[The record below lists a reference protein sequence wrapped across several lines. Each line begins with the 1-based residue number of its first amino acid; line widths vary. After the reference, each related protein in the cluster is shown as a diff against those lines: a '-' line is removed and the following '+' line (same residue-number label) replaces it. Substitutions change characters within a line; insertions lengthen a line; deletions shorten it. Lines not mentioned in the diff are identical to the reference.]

1 MTRTI
6 VVEDNLLI
14 SVIYRHYLRKLNI
27 ELVAEVTT
35 GERAI
40 EVVRENEIDFIVMD
54 IMLEGE
60 IDGIEA
66 MRQIREFTSIPV
78 IFATGNSDD
87 FHVKKATAIPNSLFL
102 VKPVTEENFSEAIEK
117 LKEF

>member
-27 ELVAEVTT
+27 ELVAEVTN

-87 FHVKKATAIPNSLFL
+87 FHVKKAAAIPNSLFL

-117 LKEF
+117 LKDF